1 MKFREKANEYLAR
14 CEQLDILIKK
24 EKEAG
29 NYHEQIRIARDSTGH
44 SYETIFGRFLDS
56 AVTSVEVEDPYI
68 RQENMVVLCYILLT
82 YRSLFQDPDTD
93 LIWIQSGHWI
103 RIRDPDPDSR
113 GQN

>member
-68 RQENMVVLCYILLT
+68 RQENRVVLLLHFADILVP
-82 YRSLFQDPDTD
+82 Y
-93 LIWIQSGHWI
+93 
-103 RIRDPDPDSR
+103 
-113 GQN
+113 